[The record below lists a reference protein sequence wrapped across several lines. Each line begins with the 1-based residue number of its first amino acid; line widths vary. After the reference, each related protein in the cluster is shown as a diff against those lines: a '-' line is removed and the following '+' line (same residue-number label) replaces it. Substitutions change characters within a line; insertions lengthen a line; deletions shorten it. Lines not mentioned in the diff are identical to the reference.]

1 MSDMANKLITIS
13 IRKYLVTQPRNK
25 RMRKAARFIRERIAH
40 YMKVDIDNV
49 KFGRDLNNEITAHS
63 QRMKPV
69 KLNID
74 IDKGIATATL
84 FKEQAAQQK
93 APKASEQKQQASTKM
108 ESKDVKKG
116 SAQTAKEQPVSERV
130 KRPES
135 AAKNADAAR
144 AKKTPENER
153 TAAPENSQK

>member
-1 MSDMANKLITIS
+1 
-13 IRKYLVTQPRNK
+13 
-25 RMRKAARFIRERIAH
+25 MRKAARFIRERIAH

-49 KFGRDLNNEITAHS
+49 PNSAGISTIKQHS

-84 FKEQAAQQK
+84 FKEQAAHKKHQGLG
-93 APKASEQKQQASTKM
+93 AEQQASTKM

-116 SAQTAKEQPVSERV
+116 SAQTAKEGPPYLNV
-130 KRPES
+130 
-135 AAKNADAAR
+135 
-144 AKKTPENER
+144 
-153 TAAPENSQK
+153 